1 MAEYTVPQDV
11 EAEDKLLGPFSF
23 RQFLYLIV
31 MVAGIGVAWLLGN
44 MLLPLAIIPLPVII
58 IFGAL
63 ALPIRKDQPMETYLV
78 ALVNFYL
85 KPHKRLWTAGQ
96 PESTIQIS
104 APKKSEGPYKRNL
117 SADEVSHRLSYLS
130 NLVDESGRI
139 MEGGTNSMQASVFAE
154 AASTK
159 DMYEAAATNTTLNQ
173 SIESANEVR
182 HKELVAK
189 MAEMINTSEPQTFD
203 NMPTIEQST
212 SVVLPSTPA
221 PAAVEAPLPDILPP
235 NAVASVPTPTPSITT
250 IQDGRS
256 RVAPTYAS
264 KSTAIHDPSTI
275 IPASAP
281 AAQAAA
287 LAPTDSAP
295 IITPVT
301 QVLSPTPVSV
311 TTVQSTATPAPAPS
325 PAMQNLVEQK
335 DLSIETLAGQAKRV
349 KEQQQNGEIFVSLRG
364 DQ

>member
-44 MLLPLAIIPLPVII
+44 MLLPLAIIPLPIII

-85 KPHKRLWTAGQ
+85 KPHKRLWTPGQ

-104 APKKSEGPYKRNL
+104 APKKAEGPYKRNL

-139 MEGGTNSMQASVFAE
+139 MEGGTNSLQASVFAE
-154 AASTK
+154 AAGTK

-189 MAEMINTSEPQTFD
+189 MAEMIKTSEPETFD
-203 NMPTIEQST
+203 NMPTMDQSA
-212 SVVLPSTPA
+212 SVVLAPA
-221 PAAVEAPLPDILPP
+221 PAVIEEPLPTILPP
-235 NAVASVPTPTPSITT
+235 DTIASAPEPSATPSITT
-250 IQDGRS
+250 LQDGRS

-264 KSTAIHDPSTI
+264 KATAIHDTTTI
-275 IPASAP
+275 IPDSAP
-281 AAQAAA
+281 AAQAAS
-287 LAPTDSAP
+287 LAPTPGSAP
-295 IITPVT
+295 IVTPVT
-301 QVLSPTPVSV
+301 QALSSTPVSV
-311 TTVQSTATPAPAPS
+311 TTVQAPAAPAPNA
-325 PAMQNLVEQK
+325 AMQNLVEQK
-335 DLSIETLAGQAKRV
+335 DLSIETIAGQAKRV
-349 KEQQQNGEIFVSLRG
+349 KEQQGSEVFVSLRG